1 MKEMI
6 VGTKNQIVIPKEVR
20 QNIKDL
26 GPGKKVMIY
35 SLDDETIVIK
45 VESSD
50 WLNDNYGAMKKI
62 WKTVD
67 PSMEV
72 KKMRKEWI

>member
-20 QNIKDL
+20 QKVKDL

-35 SLDDETIVIK
+35 SLDDETIIIK
-45 VESSD
+45 VESTD

-62 WKTVD
+62 WKNVD